1 VRGARGLKTL
11 PVTAQVTVLASC
23 AKTVVRDS
31 EHTPAQLADVNMKLG
46 VAYMEE
52 GRYDVALNKLQ
63 KAIEADSNF
72 AAAHSMLGVLY
83 NRMGKM
89 EEAEKHYRRSVDLDP
104 QDSMALNNY
113 GQFLCQ
119 QGKTSEGIQMF
130 LHALEDPA
138 YASPEAAYTNAG
150 SCSLLAKDQKQADTY
165 FRKAL
170 SINPGAAVALY
181 QMADL
186 SFKKKEYL
194 AARGYLQRYQEV
206 AAHDAQ
212 SLWLGVRIE
221 RALGNQEAEASYAL
235 SLRSRFP
242 DAQETRLLGPPP

>member
-1 VRGARGLKTL
+1 MIGAQALRAL
-11 PVTAQVTVLASC
+11 PLAVLVMVLASC
-23 AKTVVRDS
+23 NKAVVRDPNYTS
-31 EHTPAQLADVNMKLG
+31 DQLAEVNMKLG

-63 KAIEADSNF
+63 KALDADANF

-89 EEAEKHYRRSVDLDP
+89 GEAEEHYRRSVELDP
-104 QDSMALNNY
+104 QDSLALNNY

-119 QGKTSEGIQMF
+119 KGETAEGIKMF
-130 LHALEDPA
+130 LQALENPV

-150 SCSLLAKDQKQADTY
+150 TCSLLAKDPKQAETY

-170 SINPGAAVALY
+170 TINPGVAVALY
-181 QMADL
+181 QMADM
-186 SFKKKEYL
+186 SFKKKDYL

-206 AAHDAQ
+206 AQHDAR
-212 SLWLGVRIE
+212 SLWLGVRVE
-221 RALGNQEAEASYAL
+221 HELGNHDAEASYAL
-235 SLRSRFP
+235 SLRSKFP
-242 DAQETRLLGPPP
+242 DSQETRLLGSPR

>member
-1 VRGARGLKTL
+1 MIGVEVLKAL
-11 PVTAQVTVLASC
+11 PFAVLVMVLAAC
-23 AKTVVRDS
+23 NKGVVRDPKY
-31 EHTPAQLADVNMKLG
+31 TPAQLADVNMKLG

-52 GRYDVALNKLQ
+52 GRYDVALTKLQ
-63 KAIEADSNF
+63 KALDADANF

-83 NRMGKM
+83 NRMGNLDAA
-89 EEAEKHYRRSVDLDP
+89 EEHYRRSVDLDP
-104 QDSMALNNY
+104 QDSLVLNNY

-119 QGKTSEGIQMF
+119 KGETTTGIKMF
-130 LHALEDPA
+130 LQALENPA

-150 SCSLLAKDQKQADTY
+150 TCSLLAKDPKQAETY

-170 SINPGAAVALY
+170 TVNPSVAVALY
-181 QMADL
+181 QMSEL

-206 AAHDAQ
+206 APHDAR

-221 RALGNQEAEASYAL
+221 RELGNQDAEASYAL
-235 SLRSRFP
+235 SLRSKFP
-242 DAQETRLLGPPP
+242 DSQQTRLLGSPP

>member
-1 VRGARGLKTL
+1 MIGTQVLKAL
-11 PVTAQVTVLASC
+11 PLTVLVMVLASC
-23 AKTVVRDS
+23 SKAVVRDS
-31 EHTPAQLADVNMKLG
+31 DYTPAQLADVNMKLG

-63 KAIEADSNF
+63 KAVEADANF

-89 EEAEKHYRRSVDLDP
+89 DAAEEHYRRSVDLDP
-104 QDSMALNNY
+104 QDSLALNNY

-119 QGKTSEGIQMF
+119 KGKTAEGIKMF
-130 LHALEDPA
+130 LQALEDPA
-138 YASPEAAYTNAG
+138 YASSEAAYTNAG
-150 SCSLLAKDQKQADTY
+150 TCSLLAKDPKQAETY

-170 SINPGAAVALY
+170 RVNPGVAVALY

-206 AAHDAQ
+206 APHDAQ
-212 SLWLGVRIE
+212 SLWLGIRVE
-221 RALGNQEAEASYAL
+221 RELGNQDAEASYAL
-235 SLRSRFP
+235 SLRSKFP
-242 DAQETRLLGPPP
+242 DSQETRLLGDPR

>member
-1 VRGARGLKTL
+1 MIG
-11 PVTAQVTVLASC
+11 AQVLKALPFTVLVMILASC
-23 AKTVVRDS
+23 SKAVVRDS
-31 EHTPAQLADVNMKLG
+31 DHTPAQLADVNMKLG

-63 KAIEADSNF
+63 KAVDADANF

-83 NRMGKM
+83 NRMGRLDAA
-89 EEAEKHYRRSVDLDP
+89 EEHYRRSVALDP
-104 QDSMALNNY
+104 QDSLVLNNY

-119 QGKTSEGIQMF
+119 KGETAEEIRMF
-130 LHALEDPA
+130 LQALENPA

-150 SCSLLAKDQKQADTY
+150 TCSLLAKDPKQAETY

-170 SINPGAAVALY
+170 RVNPGVAVALY

-186 SFKKKEYL
+186 SLKKKDIL
-194 AARGYLQRYQEV
+194 RHGAICSAP
-206 AAHDAQ
+206 HDAQ

-221 RALGNQEAEASYAL
+221 RELGNQDAEASYAL
-235 SLRSRFP
+235 SLRSKFP
-242 DAQETRLLGPPP
+242 DAQETRLLGPPR